1 MQWPT
6 GPKANSFHTVES
18 LRRRT
23 SWCCCCSQPVSRM
36 LATVLEWL
44 TDFLTGAI
52 MESRKAARSKAVASP
67 PGQNNYIFNTSKKK
81 TGTVQGKYQPDGIL
95 GYIGD
100 DYILEPIGGKTAIN
114 FSVPENS
121 HGTQEFVPGKSLRCY
136 WNRIEAECFI
146 STIPWISTEPLKRA
160 VSIWNSLAEWL

>member
-1 MQWPT
+1 MTNRAKSEFPSHCRIAAKT
-6 GPKANSFHTVES
+6 NFLLLFPARFAHARYS
-18 LRRRT
+18 
-23 SWCCCCSQPVSRM
+23 SRM
-36 LATVLEWL
+36 I
-44 TDFLTGAI
+44 DRFLNWG
-52 MESRKAARSKAVASP
+52 ESRSTRTITFLIP
-67 PGQNNYIFNTSKKK
+67 QKK

-160 VSIWNSLAEWL
+160 VSIWNSLTEWL